1 VAHGQKETVGNFLM
15 TKRKSK
21 PWGIWVTTSKQWM
34 TTGDGSRKARYE
46 LKKDAAKE
54 ANDFNKM
61 SLRGREHT
69 YEARR
74 IK

>member
-1 VAHGQKETVGNFLM
+1 M
-15 TKRKSK
+15 TKRKPK

-34 TTGDGSRKARYE
+34 TTDGGKRKARYE
-46 LKKDAAKE
+46 LRREASKDAD
-54 ANDFNKM
+54 DFNHM
-61 SLRGREHT
+61 WRGRKHI

>member
-1 VAHGQKETVGNFLM
+1 
-15 TKRKSK
+15 
-21 PWGIWVTTSKQWM
+21 M
-34 TTGDGSRKARYE
+34 TTGDGSKKARYE
-46 LKKDAAKE
+46 FKKDAAKE

-61 SLRGREHT
+61 GLRGRQHI

>member
-1 VAHGQKETVGNFLM
+1 MA
-15 TKRKSK
+15 KRKPK

-46 LKKDAAKE
+46 LKREAAKE
-54 ANDFNKM
+54 ANEFNTTW
-61 SLRGREHT
+61 RGRKHI
-69 YEARR
+69 YEARK

>member
-1 VAHGQKETVGNFLM
+1 M
-15 TKRKSK
+15 SKRKSK
-21 PWGIWVTTSKQWM
+21 PWGIWVTSSKHWM
-34 TTGDGSRKARYE
+34 TTGGGSRKARYE
-46 LKKDAAKE
+46 FQRDAAKE

-61 SLRGREHT
+61 GLRGRQHI